1 MHLRLTKAS
10 GSVRT
15 RTDPCKHAVSMKF
28 AALGACLVVLLGTFA
43 TSSAAGSSV
52 DCQFGSRL
60 TILPEI
66 WEASGAALA
75 SGSPPRLWVI
85 NDSEEPIVYGVEPDG
100 RIADRVRVPG
110 VTVQDWEDLALGPCP
125 AGRCLFIADIGDN
138 AVQRPRIT
146 VYRIPEPPRGSSLSA
161 TAEAFYATYPDGPH
175 NAESLF
181 VDADQRMYVIT
192 KGRAADVYRFPNS
205 VTPNSTSTLS
215 RVGRLT
221 LTAVDS
227 KGNRR
232 DASHSELATGAALSM
247 DRNWVAIR
255 SNQSVWFFNAK
266 DFVAGTAGAPIW
278 ASVAGAREPQGEA
291 MAFGPNGLIYLVGEG
306 GSKGRPGTLRTMTC
320 ALPQ

>member
-1 MHLRLTKAS
+1 
-10 GSVRT
+10 
-15 RTDPCKHAVSMKF
+15 MKF
-28 AALGACLVVLLGTFA
+28 AALGSCLVVVVGTLA
-43 TSSAAGSSV
+43 TSSAAVPSV
-52 DCQFGSRL
+52 SCQFGGQL
-60 TILPEI
+60 AILPEI
-66 WEASGAALA
+66 FEASGAALA

-85 NDSEEPIVYGVEPDG
+85 NDSEEPIVYGVEADG
-100 RIADRVRVPG
+100 RIVDRVRVLG
-110 VTVQDWEDLALGPCP
+110 VNVQDWEDLAVGPCP

-138 AVQRPRIT
+138 ASQRQRIT
-146 VYRIPEPPRGSSLSA
+146 VYRIPEPSRGSSLSA
-161 TAEAFYATYPDGPH
+161 TAEAFHATYPDGPH

-192 KGRAADVYRFPNS
+192 KGRSADVYRFPDS
-205 VTPNSTSTLS
+205 IAPDSTSTLS
-215 RVGRLT
+215 KVGRVT

-266 DFVAGTAGAPIW
+266 DFMAGTAGMPIW
-278 ASVAGAREPQGEA
+278 VNVAGAREPQGEA
-291 MAFGPNGLIYLVGEG
+291 VVFGPNGLIYLVGEG

-320 ALPQ
+320 ALPR